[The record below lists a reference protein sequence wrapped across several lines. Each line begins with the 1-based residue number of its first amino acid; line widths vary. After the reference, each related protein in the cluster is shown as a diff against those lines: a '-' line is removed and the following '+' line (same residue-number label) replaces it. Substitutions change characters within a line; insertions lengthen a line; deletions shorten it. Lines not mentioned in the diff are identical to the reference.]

1 MTEVRPRN
9 RSLSFPALALLAGAA
24 VALISGAF
32 IGIDLYHGLVDG
44 EFRLV
49 RGNPITSADGFRYG
63 FTAFGETLSV
73 VILAGC
79 TGLMLKLFSL
89 VRKMKESG

>member
-1 MTEVRPRN
+1 MTETRPRK
-9 RSLSFPALALLAGAA
+9 RVLLLPALALLAGA
-24 VALISGAF
+24 VIALFSGVL
-32 IGIDLYHGLVDG
+32 IGIDLYHGIVDG

-49 RGNPITSADGFRYG
+49 RGNPITPADGFRYG
-63 FTAFGETLSV
+63 FTTFGETLSV

-89 VRKMKESG
+89 VRRG